1 MVKRAVKRILVT
13 FGPLKK
19 EIKNKMILNLEIV
32 VVIKF
37 VRLLQAAP
45 FVHSHLC
52 THTIGVLAS
61 KTNTCC
67 TF

>member
-1 MVKRAVKRILVT
+1 MVKRAVKRILVI
-13 FGPLKK
+13 FGLLKK
-19 EIKNKMILNLEIV
+19 EKKKIILNLEIV

-52 THTIGVLAS
+52 THTIGVSAS